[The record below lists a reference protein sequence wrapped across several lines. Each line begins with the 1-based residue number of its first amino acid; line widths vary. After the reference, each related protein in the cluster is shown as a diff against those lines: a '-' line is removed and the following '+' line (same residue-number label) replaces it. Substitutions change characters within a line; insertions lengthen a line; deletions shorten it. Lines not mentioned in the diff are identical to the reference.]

1 MKTHDQHLHILRLY
15 EIYCYRVCYFLLQN
29 EVLAS
34 ESSKTALL
42 ELFRHESFFQSS
54 ESEKKRIVYK
64 VATKHSLQTYYDSLS
79 HNKREDGVTS
89 ILSR

>member
-15 EIYCYRVCYFLLQN
+15 EIYCYRVCYYLLQN

-34 ESSKTALL
+34 ESSKTTLM
-42 ELFRHESFFQSS
+42 ELFRHENFFQSS
-54 ESEKKRIVYK
+54 ESERKRIIHK
-64 VATKHSLQTYYDSLS
+64 IATKHSLQTYYDSLP
-79 HNKREDGVTS
+79 HKERENGVTS